1 VIARIGG
8 GAGGSGPPAAARDRE
23 VRPRLRHLRRQPP
36 TTLQFGALWAWSS
49 AWQLGGLAWRGQL
62 TLGTATR
69 AVVVGGVETAHM
81 LKALEVAHRIG
92 ILPTPDGLGNWFR
105 PRTPE
110 QYSALQEYLAVQRE
124 GRGARDDAV
133 AWQKGERSPELL
145 DAVLERSQGV
155 MGRFRRALDA
165 MRSSGLLTEAELGP
179 IIDRAVG
186 QGTEIRN
193 LRDALRLGMGALR

>member
-1 VIARIGG
+1 
-8 GAGGSGPPAAARDRE
+8 
-23 VRPRLRHLRRQPP
+23 
-36 TTLQFGALWAWSS
+36 
-49 AWQLGGLAWRGQL
+49 
-62 TLGTATR
+62 
-69 AVVVGGVETAHM
+69 M